1 MGQLTHEQYDRIERA
16 VMNGTRVVLKRKGKR
31 EYIVI
36 PLSLKVRDGREVV
49 EARNPTTGH
58 DLTIFL
64 DEVDGIELV
73 R

>member
-1 MGQLTHEQYDRIERA
+1 MGQLTHQQYDTLERA
-16 VMNGTRVVLKRKGKR
+16 VMNGTRIVLQRKGRR
-31 EYIVI
+31 EHILI
-36 PLSLKVRDGREVV
+36 PLTLKVRDGREVI

-64 DEVDGIELV
+64 DEIDSIAPV